1 MHEWS
6 MLSAHELIEPKS
18 ASTSQ
23 TDCGSAA
30 ILRLRSMSATA
41 SPYAAKTPIKQD
53 RMQIWPKLPASMASG
68 ARVRRGPERTST
80 NLPTTLRRAHDDLQ
94 HCGGRHRRLGVVTAR
109 GRPGRQDCGRIQRK
123 ADHRDGLSTGE

>member
-23 TDCGSAA
+23 TACGSAA

-41 SPYAAKTPIKQD
+41 SPYAAKKAD
-53 RMQIWPKLPASMASG
+53 RAGPDQIWPKLPASVASG
-68 ARVRRGPERTST
+68 ARVLQDLKKVANDAAEGTWR
-80 NLPTTLRRAHDDLQ
+80 PTKLWWSAP
-94 HCGGRHRRLGVVTAR
+94 TAR
-109 GRPGRQDCGRIQRK
+109 SRHCSR
-123 ADHRDGLSTGE
+123 

>member
-18 ASTSQ
+18 ASASQ

-41 SPYAAKTPIKQD
+41 SPYAAKTPIEQA

-68 ARVRRGPERTST
+68 ARVLQDLKEPGQTCQRR
-80 NLPTTLRRAHDDLQ
+80 
-94 HCGGRHRRLGVVTAR
+94 CGGHMTTYNTVVV
-109 GRPGRQDCGRIQRK
+109 G
-123 ADHRDGLSTGE
+123 

>member
-23 TDCGSAA
+23 TACGAAA

-41 SPYAAKTPIKQD
+41 SPYAAKKPIERD

-68 ARVRRGPERTST
+68 ARVLQDLNKVANDAGEGTWR
-80 NLPTTLRRAHDDLQ
+80 PT
-94 HCGGRHRRLGVVTAR
+94 RLWWSAPTAR
-109 GRPGRQDCGRIQRK
+109 SR
-123 ADHRDGLSTGE
+123 H